1 MGLVFEIENLKK
13 YYGEETIL
21 NEINLRVEAG
31 ELLAITGES
40 GCGKTTLLSILGLL
54 QDPSEGRMKINGQKV
69 LDLTAVERAKIRQ
82 THIGFV
88 FQRARLVGSLTA
100 LENVLLPAWLF
111 RQETAAVYDRA
122 KQLLLDLGLKKRRH
136 YLPEQL
142 SLGQMRRVA
151 LARALLFE
159 PSILLA
165 DEPTNDLDPASAS
178 IVFEQLKNAQHA
190 GTAVILVTHDMAY
203 ASQAERIFE
212 LSNGKLQQMESL
224 ADL

>member
-111 RQETAAVYDRA
+111 RQETAAAYDRA
-122 KQLLLDLGLKKRRH
+122 KQLLLDLGLKK
-136 YLPEQL
+136 
-142 SLGQMRRVA
+142 
-151 LARALLFE
+151 
-159 PSILLA
+159 
-165 DEPTNDLDPASAS
+165 
-178 IVFEQLKNAQHA
+178 
-190 GTAVILVTHDMAY
+190 
-203 ASQAERIFE
+203 
-212 LSNGKLQQMESL
+212 
-224 ADL
+224 